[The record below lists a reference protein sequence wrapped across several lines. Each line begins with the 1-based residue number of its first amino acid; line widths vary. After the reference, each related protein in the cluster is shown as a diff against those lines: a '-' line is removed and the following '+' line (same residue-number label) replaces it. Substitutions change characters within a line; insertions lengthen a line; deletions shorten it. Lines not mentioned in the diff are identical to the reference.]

1 MSMLVR
7 YKKAGG
13 FVQLVKLLEGFGAE
27 KRDKFL
33 DLVEK
38 EDAVWANALKGKLL
52 SVEKIFSWDPQVI
65 SDITARMH
73 EKSIAAMIHGL
84 DETNREKIYSL
95 LSHSDRRRLD
105 SAVAESKPTPG
116 EIASGFAKL
125 IEETRALI
133 MSGGIRIDKIDPS
146 LIIEENIED
155 SLASGAHFTSS
166 AYHLSKKEPE
176 GGGLDFSMAD
186 HLGSGAKEGG
196 AVDAKEYDLLKRK
209 VVNLTKEIHL
219 LKKENQV
226 MAEKL
231 AQIKKIA

>member
-1 MSMLVR
+1 MLIR

-13 FVQLVKLLEGFGAE
+13 FLQLVKLLEGFGAE

-38 EDAVWANALKGKLL
+38 EDAFWARALKGKLL

-73 EKSIAAMIHGL
+73 DKNIAAMIHGL
-84 DETNREKIYSL
+84 DEVNREKIYSL
-95 LSHSDRRRLD
+95 LGHSERRRID
-105 SAVAESKPTPG
+105 SAVAEIKPNVG
-116 EIASGFAKL
+116 EISSAFGKL
-125 IEETRALI
+125 IEETRNLI
-133 MSGGIRIDKIDPS
+133 TTGGLRLDKIDPD
-146 LIIEENIED
+146 LMIEENIEEH
-155 SLASGAHFTSS
+155 LASGAHFSS
-166 AYHLSKKEPE
+166 SPYHSSKKDEAP
-176 GGGLDFSMAD
+176 GGLDFSMAD
-186 HLGSGAKEGG
+186 HLGGGTKESG

-209 VVNLTKEIHL
+209 VINLTKEINL
-219 LKKENQV
+219 LKKDNQV